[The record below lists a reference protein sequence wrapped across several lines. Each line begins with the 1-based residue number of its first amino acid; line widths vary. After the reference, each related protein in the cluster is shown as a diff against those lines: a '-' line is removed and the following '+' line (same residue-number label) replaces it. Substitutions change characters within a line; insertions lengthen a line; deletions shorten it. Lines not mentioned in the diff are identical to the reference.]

1 MEEKDTEFNKER
13 KFCKKAN
20 FNSSISTNDGNNT
33 EDEESLNLV
42 KIKNKK
48 LSSLI
53 SKVLEKIINNNKR
66 NKRYKLK
73 KDIFTGRSLPKIS
86 LIDYIIRIITYSDCE
101 INSIICSL
109 IYIDRINKIKAINEF
124 NIHRIFFCAVLVSI
138 KYNEDIIFDND
149 YYSKVAGLNLSE
161 INKLELEFISIL
173 DFNLYIDSQEF
184 ESYKQLI

>member
-13 KFCKKAN
+13 KFCKKEN

-124 NIHRIFFCAVLVSI
+124 NIHRIFFCAILVSI